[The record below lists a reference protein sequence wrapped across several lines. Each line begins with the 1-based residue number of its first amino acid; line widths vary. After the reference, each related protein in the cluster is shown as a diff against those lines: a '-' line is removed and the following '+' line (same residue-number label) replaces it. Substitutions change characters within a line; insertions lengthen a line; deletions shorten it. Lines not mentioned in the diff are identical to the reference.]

1 MIKSLTKNSSIAT
14 KLILQVNDFSKG
26 VDISCG
32 ENITNMASAVQSY
45 NFNFNS
51 GVLTE
56 GLGFKEF
63 TTPTTNLSDEVQ
75 VPISYDDFTAN
86 IKSLALF
93 RHYSRTYKE
102 YRDKIVFYAQEMTK
116 NVNNDDVYLA
126 SKEKYE
132 TYLKEYNSNPLV
144 INLHEI
150 SKEVENTL
158 LELKNI
164 LEN

>member
-1 MIKSLTKNSSIAT
+1 MNNFDEELANFK
-14 KLILQVNDFSKG
+14 
-26 VDISCG
+26 DI
-32 ENITNMASAVQSY
+32 V
-45 NFNFNS
+45 FN
-51 GVLTE
+51 
-56 GLGFKEF
+56 
-63 TTPTTNLSDEVQ
+63 Q
-75 VPISYDDFTAN
+75 PI
-86 IKSLALF
+86 I
-93 RHYSRTYKE
+93 KE
-102 YRDKIVFYAQEMTK
+102 YFKIKMEIAENDYLKDLQDKIVFYAQELTK